1 MPTYVA
7 QFHFS
12 SFSLK
17 QLHLFQLHFF
27 FIFLRKMPPIV
38 DLVEAQHRGLVIE
51 CQDRCDLHR
60 HIMPWNADF
69 SGSTSHA
76 STEGAQEVTCRF
88 TNALTGETYF
98 TEQVKVDNKML
109 IRVIDDLVYNHLK
122 YLDFHITVGQQVL
135 KSDDVYE
142 KFWLCQC
149 VQDALGAADD
159 GVLVLEVT
167 KVTRK
172 ECQDRCSLHRHIMP
186 WNADFSGSASHAS
199 TEGAQEVTC
208 RFTNALTGETYF
220 TEQVKVDNK
229 MLIRVIDDLV
239 YNHLKYLDFHI
250 TVGQQVLKSD
260 DVYEKFWLCQCVQDA
275 LGAADDG
282 VLVLEVT
289 KITREEDERTMPPAY
304 ELVD

>member
-1 MPTYVA
+1 MFVVVP
-7 QFHFS
+7 
-12 SFSLK
+12 
-17 QLHLFQLHFF
+17 QL
-27 FIFLRKMPPIV
+27 
-38 DLVEAQHRGLVIE
+38 E
-51 CQDRCDLHR
+51 CC
-60 HIMPWNADF
+60 
-69 SGSTSHA
+69 
-76 STEGAQEVTCRF
+76 CRAKN
-88 TNALTGETYF
+88 T
-98 TEQVKVDNKML
+98 M
-109 IRVIDDLVYNHLK
+109 
-122 YLDFHITVGQQVL
+122 
-135 KSDDVYE
+135 SDDE
-142 KFWLCQC
+142 LSTTRQWS
-149 VQDALGAADD
+149 DASSEEQE
-159 GVLVLEVT
+159 EV
-167 KVTRK
+167 
-172 ECQDRCSLHRHIMP
+172 I
-186 WNADFSGSASHAS
+186 
-199 TEGAQEVTC
+199 TC